1 MSRTNVDSSKTFH
14 TINSTII
21 FEDKEQNK
29 FESPVGGINTRG
41 KNTMADNIEIPLQD
55 VAKLKDDNG
64 NIIFEGT
71 LEEVKAKKAEMEAK
85 NKKTA
90 RKEER

>member
-41 KNTMADNIEIPLQD
+41 KNTMAS
-55 VAKLKDDNG
+55 
-64 NIIFEGT
+64 
-71 LEEVKAKKAEMEAK
+71 
-85 NKKTA
+85 
-90 RKEER
+90 

>member
-55 VAKLKDDNG
+55 VAKLRDDNG
-64 NIIFEGT
+64 NIIFEGS
-71 LEEVKAKKAEMEAK
+71 LEEVKAKAAELEAK
-85 NKKTA
+85 KKEDIG
-90 RKEER
+90 R